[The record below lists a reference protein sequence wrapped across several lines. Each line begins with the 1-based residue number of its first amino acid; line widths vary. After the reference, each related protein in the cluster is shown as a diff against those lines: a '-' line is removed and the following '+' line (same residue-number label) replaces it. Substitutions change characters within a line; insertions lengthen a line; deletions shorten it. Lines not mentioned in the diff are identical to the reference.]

1 MKILENFNLKTFNT
15 FHVSAHARYFADIST
30 LPQLQEVLSWSRDH
44 KIPFMLIGQ
53 GSNILFKQD
62 FPGLI
67 IELNIKGKEILATTP
82 THADVRAM
90 CGENWHGL
98 VRYTLGVNLYGLEN
112 LSLIPGTVG
121 AAPVQNIGAYGVEV
135 KDALLE
141 LEALEIATGSYQIF
155 SNADCRFSYRNS
167 VFKQELRDK
176 YIICSVTFRLA
187 KNAKI
192 NLDYPSLRN
201 AFRSVDPATITPLMV
216 SDMVC
221 NIRNG
226 KLPDPAKLGNAGSFF
241 WNPRISVQQFA
252 LLKQQ
257 YPAIAAY
264 PENDHVKIA
273 AAWLIEQAGWKG
285 YREGDVGV
293 HQDHAL
299 VLVNYGAA
307 FGAELVTLSEKIQ
320 ASVLEKFGIQLYPEV
335 RIV

>member
-1 MKILENFNLKTFNT
+1 MKILENFDLKTFNT

-30 LPQLQEVLSWSRDH
+30 LAELEEVLSWSRGHDV
-44 KIPFMLIGQ
+44 PLMLIGQ

-62 FPGLI
+62 FPGLV
-67 IELNIKGKEILATTP
+67 IELNIKGREVLEATS

-90 CGENWHGL
+90 CGENWHEF
-98 VRYTLGVNLYGLEN
+98 VRYGLGMDLYGLEN

-135 KDALLE
+135 KDTLLE
-141 LEALEIATGSYQIF
+141 LQALEIATGRYQIF
-155 SNADCRFSYRNS
+155 SNAACRFSYRNS
-167 VFKQELRDK
+167 IFKQELRDK
-176 YIICSVTFRLA
+176 FIICSVTFRLA
-187 KNAKI
+187 SEAKI
-192 NLDYPSLRN
+192 NLDYPSLKA
-201 AFRSVDPATITPLMV
+201 AFGSFDPASITPSMV

-221 NIRNG
+221 RIRSS
-226 KLPDPAKLGNAGSFF
+226 KLPDPARLGNAGSFF
-241 WNPRISVQQFA
+241 WNPRISVQQFGM
-252 LLKQQ
+252 LKQQ

-264 PENDHVKIA
+264 PEDDHVKVA

-293 HQDHAL
+293 HKDHAL
-299 VLVNYGAA
+299 VLVNHGAA
-307 FGAELVTLSEKIQ
+307 SGAELVRLSEKIQ